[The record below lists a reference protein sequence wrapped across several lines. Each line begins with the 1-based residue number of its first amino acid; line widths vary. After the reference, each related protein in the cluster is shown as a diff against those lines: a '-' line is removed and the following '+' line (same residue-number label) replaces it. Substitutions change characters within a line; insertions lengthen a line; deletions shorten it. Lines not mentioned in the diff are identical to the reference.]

1 MDTSLSE
8 EAGEKSLSM
17 KPTAET
23 EGGFNEQDNPKLP
36 SKVEHR
42 AERIR
47 SSVARLTSSSIN
59 ELEGLS
65 SELNALQ
72 EFLKAES
79 DRVQREVESALAG
92 LRIIIETISPWK
104 SIPASA
110 ASSTHTVGL
119 VQHDCTRDRDECR
132 VGRLGISAARWVTPP
147 CR

>member
-8 EAGEKSLSM
+8 EIAEKSLSA
-17 KPTAET
+17 KSTTET
-23 EGGFNEQDNPKLP
+23 ETGDQTDQDNPKLP
-36 SKVEHR
+36 TKAEHR

-59 ELEGLS
+59 ELEGLT

-72 EFLKAES
+72 EFLKSET

-104 SIPASA
+104 SIQASVA
-110 ASSTHTVGL
+110 TPRREGL
-119 VQHDCTRDRDECR
+119 N
-132 VGRLGISAARWVTPP
+132 GLKGSKRLSEG
-147 CR
+147 

>member
-1 MDTSLSE
+1 MPMDTSLSE
-8 EAGEKSLSM
+8 EVVEKALSGNEIGAL
-17 KPTAET
+17 T
-23 EGGFNEQDNPKLP
+23 EQDQKLP
-36 SKVEHR
+36 TKVEHR

-72 EFLKAES
+72 EFLQTET

-104 SIPASA
+104 SIP
-110 ASSTHTVGL
+110 STIATSRREGL
-119 VQHDCTRDRDECR
+119 S
-132 VGRLGISAARWVTPP
+132 GLKNIKRLSEGTG
-147 CR
+147 

>member
-1 MDTSLSE
+1 MDSSLT
-8 EAGEKSLSM
+8 EAVAEKPLSGDEIAA
-17 KPTAET
+17 PT
-23 EGGFNEQDNPKLP
+23 EQDQKLP
-36 SKVEHR
+36 TKVEHR

-72 EFLKAES
+72 EFLKTET

-104 SIPASA
+104 SIP
-110 ASSTHTVGL
+110 STVATSRRDGL
-119 VQHDCTRDRDECR
+119 S
-132 VGRLGISAARWVTPP
+132 GLKGIKPP
-147 CR
+147 L